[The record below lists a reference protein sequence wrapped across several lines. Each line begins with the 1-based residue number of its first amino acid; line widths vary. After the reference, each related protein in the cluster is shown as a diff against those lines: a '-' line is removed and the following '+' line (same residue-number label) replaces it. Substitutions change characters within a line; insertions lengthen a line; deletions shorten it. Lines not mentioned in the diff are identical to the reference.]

1 MTCPDCGRE
10 EMTIPCVCGYGAT
23 LPEKAKVYPIPYKP
37 FINSP
42 DGITKEEF
50 GLNLYE
56 VIKTI
61 GGIMGLEQQRAAA
74 IHYGKGHE
82 IQNLLKRRTQLQKT
96 LAVQLP
102 TLNNDEMAQVLQKYP
117 WVVTA

>member
-1 MTCPDCGRE
+1 MCKICGCE
-10 EMTIPCVCGYGAT
+10 FCICGSVKPKT
-23 LPEKAKVYPIPYKP
+23 DYPIPYKC
-37 FINSP
+37 FQNSP

-74 IHYGKGHE
+74 IHYGKGYE
-82 IQNLLKRRTQLQKT
+82 IQNLLTRRSQLQKT
-96 LAVQLP
+96 LAGQLP
-102 TLNNDEMAQVLQKYP
+102 TLTDQEMSQVLPRYP